1 MDKALNKIGPAFEQ
15 VHETYQRLLNL
26 DAEEAHYD
34 NYAERQD
41 ITGKEHNNLIIMADE
56 VLSNSNNS
64 PCRATLLQQRS
75 SRTEEKRLPP
85 EAVDFRQR
93 VHHLRAEDL
102 MQQDDLLLGCTV
114 DGYKRQTIPM
124 GKLLRLHA
132 LVSQGPSTTEG

>member
-64 PCRATLLQQRS
+64 PCRATLLQQR
-75 SRTEEKRLPP
+75 L
-85 EAVDFRQR
+85 
-93 VHHLRAEDL
+93 
-102 MQQDDLLLGCTV
+102 QQC
-114 DGYKRQTIPM
+114 KRQMVKQDRRKKTTI
-124 GKLLRLHA
+124 
-132 LVSQGPSTTEG
+132 